1 MRSSNKELTIA
12 FLRAHPTE
20 AARAL
25 ESLDPRETAALIAAV
40 PGRVAAPVVSRLL
53 PGFAARSVEPL
64 SDESAV
70 RLLRRLS
77 TPAAA
82 SLLRHLD
89 TSRRARLLAELPR
102 ATAVACGLLLRYP
115 EDSIGALADTDVLT
129 VLPSTPVRDVLARL
143 RSARDDAGDF
153 FYVVDEERR
162 LRVCLRPATLLH
174 ATGAL
179 SVGALEPA
187 RVPVLPAQA
196 APRSVRDHPGWS
208 SHSTLPVVDRDGRLI
223 GALRQS
229 VLMQALTRTPS
240 DARAAAEPRAIN
252 AVAEASWTAVAT
264 LLQAL
269 VSWLPG
275 SRHRGAL

>member
-1 MRSSNKELTIA
+1 
-12 FLRAHPTE
+12 
-20 AARAL
+20 
-25 ESLDPRETAALIAAV
+25 V
-40 PGRVAAPVVSRLL
+40 PGRVAATVVSRLL
-53 PGFAARSVEPL
+53 PGFAARSVEL
-64 SDESAV
+64 LADEPAV

-89 TSRRARLLAELPR
+89 AGRRARLLAELPR

-129 VLPSTPVRDVLARL
+129 VPPSMPVRDVLARL

-187 RVPVLPAQA
+187 RVPVLLAQA

-229 VLMQALTRTPS
+229 VLLQALTRAPS
-240 DARAAAEPRAIN
+240 DAHAAAEPRAIN
-252 AVAEASWTAVAT
+252 AVAGAGWTAIAT

>member
-53 PGFAARSVEPL
+53 PGFAARSVELL

-89 TSRRARLLAELPR
+89 ASRRTRLLGELPR

-162 LRVCLRPATLLH
+162 LRVCLRPAALLH
-174 ATGAL
+174 ATGTL

-229 VLMQALTRTPS
+229 VLMQALARAPS
-240 DARAAAEPRAIN
+240 DARLAAEPRAIT
-252 AVAEASWTAVAT
+252 AVAEASWTAIAT